1 MADPPATPA
10 SAGRPLPPPLPPVDL
25 ARRVTDMGASSNPT
39 AKTVA
44 EAKAGAAAWGGPDMT
59 HLNIGLQDTSLK
71 NIIAR
76 CFGRHN
82 LCNWSVTLPPATD
95 GATES
100 KLQFEFATGTQEQ
113 QTAKVQKEK
122 VLKWC
127 ADREQARIAMV
138 TDLGRPSEQ
147 DLEDYPLSSEQLTKA
162 MQESGCG
169 TVRFPAEVGVM
180 VHDQGDSGK
189 CRSEKFRAGAA
200 AVTQL
205 LASTCVV
212 LTARAEPAASAE
224 GAQGTQGAQVD
235 LRVLYRLLR
244 CVPHSRLTRPPAHH
258 HQAPF
263 TYTCVRD
270 RFLPGTRGGG
280 TTESGGLTR
289 GQRFKLIL
297 RLATIDASAFPAMF
311 EASVRPEMD
320 AGINKASTWTA
331 FIAAVNESLLSAAE
345 KTIVEKVQREAGSP
359 LLGNSE
365 LAEAAM
371 DAKVTAPMTAVKAAM
386 MLDLKIIHDVAD
398 YIASPPASG
407 LNDVDQ
413 VDAPW
418 RVISYLYQSEG
429 PSEVALF
436 GFYVGEK
443 GLCPN
448 FIALSNYINTNA
460 QV

>member
-1 MADPPATPA
+1 
-10 SAGRPLPPPLPPVDL
+10 
-25 ARRVTDMGASSNPT
+25 
-39 AKTVA
+39 
-44 EAKAGAAAWGGPDMT
+44 
-59 HLNIGLQDTSLK
+59 
-71 NIIAR
+71 
-76 CFGRHN
+76 
-82 LCNWSVTLPPATD
+82 
-95 GATES
+95 
-100 KLQFEFATGTQEQ
+100 
-113 QTAKVQKEK
+113 
-122 VLKWC
+122 
-127 ADREQARIAMV
+127 MV
-138 TDLGRPSEQ
+138 
-147 DLEDYPLSSEQLTKA
+147 
-162 MQESGCG
+162 
-169 TVRFPAEVGVM
+169 
-180 VHDQGDSGK
+180 SGK

-212 LTARAEPAASAE
+212 LTARAEPAASTE
-224 GAQGTQGAQVD
+224 GAQGAQGAQVD